1 MLSQTELENHIIYEQ
16 NGLIV
21 LNKPHGIPTS
31 GLSMDDPR
39 CLQYAMIQ
47 RHGGMVW
54 AVHQLDADTSGV
66 NLFVTEKKMVQQYKN
81 ALEKTNSDKFYY
93 AIVHGNPSWNKIDER
108 GSIGKVD
115 ERSLGITEEG
125 KSAHSQ
131 FTVLSRNEHYALV
144 QAQIFSG
151 RTHQIRI
158 HLSHLGHPLVGE
170 EWYIYE
176 ACQTHHRQALHCL
189 KIDLHSKE
197 QNFTAD
203 LPNDF
208 KELANKLKLSYQDF

>member
-1 MLSQTELENHIIYEQ
+1 MLTVSEIEKHIIYEKD
-16 NGLIV
+16 GLIA

-39 CLQYAMIQ
+39 CLQYTMIQ

-93 AIVHGNPSWNKIDER
+93 AIVHGNPSWNEVEEL
-108 GSIGKVD
+108 GAIGKVD
-115 ERSLGITEEG
+115 ERSLGITEDG
-125 KSAHSQ
+125 KSAHSK
-131 FTVLSRNEHYALV
+131 FTVLSRNENYALV

-170 EWYIYE
+170 EWYIDE

-189 KIDLHSKE
+189 KIDLYSKE
-197 QNFTAD
+197 QSFIAE

-208 KELANKLKLSYQDF
+208 KKLAENLNLKVSE